1 MEWITL
7 SYKNNDKNNNL
18 TTGIQLINICIGV
31 ILTLICLLVY
41 ITIDSE
47 ILRQS
52 IIGLVI
58 VVGLI
63 TCIVLIEKSNRMTR
77 DRDAIKS
84 IALINEE
91 NEIIREWELWQK
103 VAMVIGKETSSNY
116 VDIDLKDSIYSNLIE
131 DEHAVLNYAGGTW
144 YVEDLCSENGVGIK
158 KIDDGIQYRAV
169 KNSPCRIKKGDIL
182 FIGKTKLLLKWNGV
196 G

>member
-1 MEWITL
+1 M

-18 TTGIQLINICIGV
+18 TIGIQLINVCIGV

-47 ILRQS
+47 SIRQTMIALAIVS
-52 IIGLVI
+52 GLAI
-58 VVGLI
+58 
-63 TCIVLIEKSNRMTR
+63 CMVLIVKTNNIDK

-131 DEHAVLNYAGGTW
+131 DEHAVLNYAGATW

-182 FIGKTKLLLKWNGV
+182 FIGKTKLLLK
-196 G
+196 